1 MQIKYKRFSKLSS
14 TAMIQ
19 MTLNYQKNAML
30 ALQRG
35 RKIINNGNRTEW
47 SPILSVTIQVIIK
60 KDPEFSSLTI
70 WTLYLLHES
79 IYM

>member
-1 MQIKYKRFSKLSS
+1 MKEIQQTFQYSNDTNDTELLKKCNVGS
-14 TAMIQ
+14 T
-19 MTLNYQKNAML
+19 NPP
-30 ALQRG
+30 

-70 WTLYLLHES
+70 QSLYLQHERT
-79 IYM
+79 YM